1 LAILPSTA
9 QYRRGRSKRDASQ
22 IGACTLLAATSRNT
36 YNRDGRFASVERY
49 AGVTTANPVAST
61 AFGYDAAGRLN
72 LIHHLGLAAGSEF
85 EESHSYGYD
94 GANRLTSYANLIDEV
109 LATYGYDA
117 RGQITSAEDSN
128 SVLPDEA
135 YDYDDNGNRELVDN
149 VFGADLGYVIGP
161 NNRLV
166 FDGTYTYLYDLE
178 GNRTAKFVD
187 TDEEG
192 DWDVGEAG
200 EAYTWDHR
208 NRLVQVDFKPDGET
222 VDASI
227 AYRYDVFNQ
236 LIARLYVNDGGL
248 EEFMLGGGGFEEQ
261 MLGGGGFEMLDDPG
275 EEDDPLTVFI
285 YDRGQVVWQF
295 DALVD
300 EGFGLISGND
310 LSHRYL
316 WGPGV
321 DMLLADEQVSDLAS
335 EGEVLWAMADH
346 LGSVRDWVDSEG
358 TVVDH
363 AVSDSFGNRTNA
375 DAIDAVFEWTG
386 VYRDR
391 PGSHT
396 PSTGALEAERNG

>member
-1 LAILPSTA
+1 MTETA
-9 QYRRGRSKRDASQ
+9 TTLNIYDDFVNSYTHDALGRVVSVVQTDQSENAVASKRVDFAYERDSTLASM
-22 IGACTLLAATSRNT
+22 
-36 YNRDGRFASVERY
+36 VRY

-61 AFGYDAAGRLN
+61 EFGRDAAGRLN
-72 LIHHLGLAAGSEF
+72 SIHHLGLAAGSEF
-85 EESHSYGYD
+85 EEEHSYGYD
-94 GANRLTSYANLIDEV
+94 DANRLTSYENLIDEV
-109 LATYGYDA
+109 LATYGHDD

-135 YDYDDNGNRELVDN
+135 YTWDENGNRELVDN
-149 VFGADLGYVIGP
+149 VFGEDLDYEIDP
-161 NNRLV
+161 NNRLK

-187 TDEEG
+187 TDEGG
-192 DWDVGEAG
+192 DWDTGEAG

-227 AYRYDVFNQ
+227 AYRYDAFNQ

-248 EEFMLGGGGFEEQ
+248 EEFMLGGGGEEQ
-261 MLGGGGFEMLDDPG
+261 MLGGGGFELDG
-275 EEDDPLTVFI
+275 NSEEDDPITIFV

-295 DALVD
+295 DALAD
-300 EGFGLISGND
+300 GGFGLISGND

-321 DMLLADEQVSDLAS
+321 DMLLADEQVTSLAS

-346 LGSVRDWVDSEG
+346 LENDRGRL
-358 TVVDH
+358 
-363 AVSDSFGNRTNA
+363 NRM
-375 DAIDAVFEWTG
+375 EL
-386 VYRDR
+386 
-391 PGSHT
+391 P
-396 PSTGALEAERNG
+396 